1 MIVRNW
7 TNINPNNFQIDHSNL
22 DITYNNKPVLIQI
35 PKGRI
40 IPHPQVFNNPK
51 LHFINI
57 SLSYKKNSIIDK
69 FCESIKSIETLII
82 NSSKSN
88 YKISSS
94 INSHDNNLYFN
105 LSIQI
110 YNNEPIISIFDPYKN
125 KQTVNYIIPQSNA
138 ICLISPKNIWKSKNK
153 IGINWVL
160 VQAKIFQPIIKID
173 ECLIM
178 DEFEEQPLLNYHKIP
193 ESNKIINNEASEK
206 SDIEVIDELKSKYDK
221 FLKMKKMGVPLGA
234 IEIEMSK
241 DASFKINE
249 FLNLIGEAPRK
260 EESKSPP
267 KFKLVL
273 PKKKSKPAE
282 KQQAPQ
288 NTSGQTSGA
297 FRPPSQA
304 DIKNMLAK
312 LKPVKKN

>member
-22 DITYNNKPVLIQI
+22 DITYNNKPILIQI

-40 IPHPQVFNNPK
+40 IPHPQIFNNPK

-69 FCESIKSIETLII
+69 FCESIKSIESFII
-82 NSSKSN
+82 NTSKSN
-88 YKISSS
+88 YKTSSS
-94 INSHDNNLYFN
+94 INSHDDNSYFN
-105 LSIQI
+105 LSIQV

-125 KQTVNYIIPQSNA
+125 KQNVDYIIPQSNA

-160 VQAKIFQPIIKID
+160 VQAKIFQPIIKIE

-178 DEFEEQPLLNYHKIP
+178 DEFDEQPLLNYHTIPKTEKIVNDEISQ
-193 ESNKIINNEASEK
+193 ES
-206 SDIEVIDELKSKYDK
+206 DDGLKSKYDK

-241 DASFKINE
+241 DPSFKINE

-260 EESKSPP
+260 EDSKSPP

-282 KQQAPQ
+282 EQKAPQ